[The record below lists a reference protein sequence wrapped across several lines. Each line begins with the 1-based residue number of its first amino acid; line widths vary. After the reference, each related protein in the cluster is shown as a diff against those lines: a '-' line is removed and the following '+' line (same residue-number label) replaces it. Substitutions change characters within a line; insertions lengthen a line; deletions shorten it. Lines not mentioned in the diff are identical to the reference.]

1 MRSKSPE
8 LMKEV
13 CEYAE
18 QYYLQNGQS
27 PSTTKIAEAVGVS
40 RGTAYK
46 YLVAM
51 NDNGMIEYDG
61 QEIQTPVT
69 RKLNKDTTQTAI
81 VGSIPCGSPQYEE
94 EYIEE
99 YVSLPTAIFGK
110 GEFFILRASGDS
122 MIEAGIDDGDLVV
135 IRKQICADE
144 GDIVVALVDNQNTL
158 KRFYRD
164 KKSQKIVLHP
174 ENKRLKDIV
183 VDECDIQGVACHVIK
198 SL

>member
-1 MRSKSPE
+1 
-8 LMKEV
+8 MKEI

-61 QEIQTPVT
+61 QDIQTPVT
-69 RKLNKDTTQTAI
+69 KKLNKDTSQTAI
-81 VGSIPCGSPQYEE
+81 VGSVPCGSPQYEE
-94 EYIEE
+94 ENIEE
-99 YVSLPTAIFGK
+99 YISLPTAIFGK
-110 GEFFILRASGDS
+110 GDFFILRTSGQS

-135 IRKQICADE
+135 VKKQVEANE

-158 KRFYRD
+158 KRYFRD
-164 KKSQKIVLHP
+164 DENQKIILHP
-174 ENKRLKDIV
+174 ENKRMKDII
-183 VDECDIQGVACHVIK
+183 VDECCIQGVACHIIK
-198 SL
+198 EL